1 VNANVVARMAVTAI
15 GATALAIGS
24 FGAVSAFTSA
34 LAPDQV
40 GTRTDVDDPTGRREL
55 DRVLH
60 AQLECI
66 RGELEETLAPG
77 AVVYVPLD
85 PATPGA
91 ELWQQRLTEMAFP
104 LATFADAPGPGVVTL
119 TVVQDDTGTG
129 CTGRLLVA
137 RTGSG

>member
-1 VNANVVARMAVTAI
+1 MTPNVVARIAVTAI
-15 GATALAIGS
+15 GAVALAFGS
-24 FGAVSAFTSA
+24 FGAVSSFTSA

-40 GTRTDVDDPTGRREL
+40 GSTTDVEDPVGRREL

-66 RGELEETLAPG
+66 RGELEATLPSG

-104 LATFADAPGPGVVTL
+104 LATFAEAPGPGVVTL
-119 TVVQDDTGTG
+119 TIARDDTGTG
-129 CTGRLLVA
+129 CTGVVLVT